1 MPLAHV
7 NKPSNAA
14 RVGLRVALLALTLC
28 LWLQVAQGQ
37 GQLPGPAQAS
47 ATPMTSA
54 AREEERALDVSFG
67 GDGRVSIATDGS
79 SVTLQLERVG
89 RGAQP
94 GAAPVPQFIQ
104 EGHRVEYR
112 RGALVESYTNT
123 QGGLEQRFILRR
135 PPEGRGEL
143 RLVMAV
149 EGAVPSLLEDG
160 ATIALRA
167 YRQQALAYGSLFVRD
182 AQGRS
187 LPAELEVSGQQIALR
202 VDDAGAAYPIDIDPI
217 LSLSYWV
224 HEKTLTVGPWDDQS
238 SFFGYAVGMQ
248 DSRAAVGS
256 GFIYPGAAEVFRNLE
271 GTPLPPWFS
280 AVHME
285 PAPGATGKFA
295 AALAYDANTLAVG
308 APWFAAAQAQVG
320 YVSIFV
326 RSGSGDSW
334 ALQQTLVPS
343 YAPPGNTIQQFG
355 FGQTLALSGDTL
367 VVGACGYAD
376 YTGRAFVFER
386 SGGIWTQTAELQGLP
401 EAWGNRFGC
410 SVGIGNGVIAV
421 SRPAAQ
427 APYFPALPGQVHLF
441 AKSNGAWTQQQV
453 IVSNSSAVND
463 GFGYVIA
470 MNGDRLA
477 VRDSDSVQ
485 LFTRVGGTWTYQ
497 WNYPVGPFGGV
508 GERPMA
514 LGPTRLLVGEPA
526 ATVSGKA
533 AAGRVLVFNGS
544 GASLSYAGFIR
555 EPTPLAGAG
564 FGASIATSGN
574 RVIAGAPNANMTA
587 GRAQIFR
594 RQLLGWSLVQ
604 QP

>member
-1 MPLAHV
+1 MGLADV
-7 NKPSNAA
+7 KNPPNAA
-14 RVGLRVALLALTLC
+14 RVGLRAALLALTLC
-28 LWLQVAQGQ
+28 VGMQLAQGQ
-37 GQLPGPAQAS
+37 GQLPGPAPAS
-47 ATPMTSA
+47 AAPTSA
-54 AREEERALDVSFG
+54 APEEERALDVSFG
-67 GDGRVSIATDGS
+67 RDGRVSIATDGS
-79 SVTLQLERVG
+79 FVTLQLERFG

-94 GAAPVPQFIQ
+94 GAAPAPQFTQ
-104 EGHRVEYR
+104 EGNRVEYR

-123 QGGLEQRFILRR
+123 PGGLEQRFVLRR

-149 EGAVPSLLEDG
+149 EGAVPSLLEDR
-160 ATIALRA
+160 ATVALRA
-167 YRQQALAYGSLFVRD
+167 YRKQALAYGSLFVRD

-187 LPAELEVSGQQIALR
+187 LPAALEVSGQNIALR

-217 LSLSYWV
+217 LSPWFWA
-224 HEKTLTVGPWDDQS
+224 HEKTLTVGPWDADS
-238 SFFGYAVGMQ
+238 TFFGTAVAMQ

-256 GFIYPGAAEVFRNLE
+256 GFVLPGAVEMFRNLE

-285 PAPGATGKFA
+285 PAAGAMGKFGN
-295 AALAYDANTLAVG
+295 ALAYEADTLAVG
-308 APWFAAAQAQVG
+308 APWYAAAQAQVG

-326 RSGSGDSW
+326 RSGSGDNW
-334 ALQQTLVPS
+334 MLQQTLVPS

-355 FGQTLALSGDTL
+355 FGQTLALSGNTL

-376 YTGRAFVFER
+376 WTGRAFVFER
-386 SGGIWTQTAELQGLP
+386 SGGNWTQTAELQGLP

-427 APYFPALPGQVHLF
+427 PGYFPPLPGQVHLF
-441 AKSNGAWTQQQV
+441 EKVNGTWTQQQV
-453 IVSNSSAVND
+453 IVSSSSAAND

-470 MNGDRLA
+470 MHGDRLA

-497 WNYPVGPFGGV
+497 WSYPVGPFDGL

-526 ATVSGKA
+526 ATVNGNTGV
-533 AAGRVLVFNGS
+533 GRVLVFNGS
-544 GASLSYAGFIR
+544 GTSLSYAGFIR
-555 EPTPLAGAG
+555 EPTLLASSR
-564 FGASIATSGN
+564 FGVSIATSGN
-574 RVIAGAPNANMTA
+574 RVIVGAPGANMMA

-594 RQLLGWSLVQ
+594 RQLLGWSLPQ
-604 QP
+604 